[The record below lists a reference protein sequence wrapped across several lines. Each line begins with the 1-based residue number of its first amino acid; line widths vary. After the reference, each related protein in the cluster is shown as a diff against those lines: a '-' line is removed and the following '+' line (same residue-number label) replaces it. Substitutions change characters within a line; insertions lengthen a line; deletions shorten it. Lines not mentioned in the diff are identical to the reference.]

1 MHKKSMVFRRW
12 LATLAMFGL
21 VASGAVV
28 LVPAA
33 HASNV
38 DASGGLEFLRLGEDP
53 ADANNSGWNPDVLED
68 AVVGDFY
75 LYEDV
80 MSGVDAKVTVTRLV
94 NSRGGSNTLMTE
106 KIDDHTSDSAENKW
120 IRSEVRRLGSAPAGE
135 RTSVE
140 FRIDFLDSSNNS
152 LTKTLENLK
161 VNVYDLDNLQGF
173 EVNNVGSYLVSTE
186 TQSIVQQREDLG
198 NGFWRFTS
206 EDKRASDCTRNP
218 SDTDFATQC
227 PLGLPHSQGE
237 ARVQVNFAPTTSL
250 TFTLLFFDEEGS
262 IDFDFTKTGAL
273 YGLPWINNQDVTI
286 NPPIASST
294 SVSLNAPAP
303 VSNPVMAA
311 IDVNP
316 TNITVDNE
324 IITILGANLNT
335 VTEVYIGGIKVPIFT
350 QSGNRLQIRAP
361 KGLTGLV
368 DLELKSYLNDVL
380 MTRKLNF
387 KATAAVGTKR
397 EVLIIGGFAHNSRK
411 LTPKMQARIERWL
424 DKHSDLSTLTCTGF
438 TSLPRRT
445 TDVTLSTNRGKTACS
460 FSKKQRSDLKTRV
473 SQGIEDP
480 RPGSNV
486 RRVRLV
492 LTP

>member
-12 LATLAMFGL
+12 LASLAMFGL

-28 LVPAA
+28 LTPAA
-33 HASNV
+33 HATNV
-38 DASGGLEFLRLGEDP
+38 DASGGLVFIHSD
-53 ADANNSGWNPDVLED
+53 DVLED
-68 AVVGDFY
+68 ALEQAFY

-80 MSGVDAKVTVTRLV
+80 MTGVDAKVTVTRLV
-94 NSRGGSNTLMTE
+94 NSRGGSDTLMTE
-106 KIDDHTSDSAENKW
+106 KIDDYTSDSDENKW
-120 IRSEVRRLGSAPAGE
+120 IRSEVRRLGTAPAGE

-140 FRIDFLDSSNNS
+140 FRIDFLNASDNS
-152 LTKTLENLK
+152 QTKTLENLK

-173 EVNNVGSYLVSTE
+173 EVNNVDSYLVSTE

-206 EDKRASDCTRNP
+206 EDRRASDCIRNL

-237 ARVQVNFAPTTSL
+237 ARVQVNFAPTNSL

-262 IDFDFTKTGAL
+262 IDFDFTKSGSL

-335 VTEVYIGGIKVPIFT
+335 VTEVYIGGVKVPIFT

-361 KGLTGLV
+361 KGLSGLV
-368 DLELKSYLNDVL
+368 DLELKSSLNDVL
-380 MTRKLNF
+380 MTKKLNF
-387 KATAAVGTKR
+387 GGTAAVGTRKAT
-397 EVLIIGGFAHNSRK
+397 LIVGGFAHNSRK
-411 LTPKMQARIERWL
+411 LTPRMKARIDRWL
-424 DKHSDLSTLTCTGF
+424 ERNSDLSTLTCTGF

-445 TDVTLSTNRGKTACS
+445 TDVTLSTNRGITACN
-460 FSKKQRSDLKTRV
+460 FSKKQRPEIETSV